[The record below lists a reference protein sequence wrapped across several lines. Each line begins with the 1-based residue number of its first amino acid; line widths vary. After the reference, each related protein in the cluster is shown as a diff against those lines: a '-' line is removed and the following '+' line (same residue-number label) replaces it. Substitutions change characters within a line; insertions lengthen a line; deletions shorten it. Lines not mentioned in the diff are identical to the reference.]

1 MLSLAGE
8 PRLRCHSHI
17 DERCSG
23 FFALGLAKASGRPV
37 AVACTSGT
45 AAAELL
51 PAAIEAHE
59 AGVPLLI
66 LTADRPPELRES
78 GAGQTID
85 QIKLYGDAAKWFFE
99 VGVHGLEAAGTGEAG
114 TSNAGRARL
123 RWMRTLACRAY
134 WQTLEGRPG
143 VVHLNFPLR
152 EPLVRS
158 EEGPLPHDGTGRPDG
173 RPLVTCTPARPTAP
187 EDARSLAVP
196 VAAARRGV
204 VVAGRYE
211 RDTALGE
218 AASAFCAAAGWPLL
232 ADSLSGARRGEAA
245 VAHYD
250 ALLRHGSFAAG
261 VKPDLVL
268 RVGDLPTSKPLRGW
282 LASMCDVP
290 QAAIEQEGRWQ
301 DPDAALCRRFALEPA
316 AALRQLVQ
324 DAPAPD
330 PDWLASWR
338 SADEL
343 AAEAILGVLAAEGL
357 SEPAVAAELGV
368 LLPQQATLF
377 VASSMPVRDIESFWP
392 VRADP
397 PRVLCN
403 RGANGIDGTV
413 SSAFGAA
420 ADGRGPVVLLI
431 GDVALAHD
439 IGGLI
444 AARRL
449 ELDLTI
455 VLIDNGGG
463 GIFDFLP
470 VAGDPM
476 ARAGGGEAP
485 GGGSRTE
492 STRAQQWEDGTV
504 QDIYTRH
511 IATPTGLD
519 FALAAQLYGL
529 EHEVVAGHRR
539 LPRGARAR
547 AHAAPPRL
555 ADYRGAHRPCAQR
568 GAPPPRLGDCRWR
581 DRWGSLSSAESRVR
595 DMLAYLLWH
604 RPADGVK
611 RETYERA
618 CEHFHRSLHHSP
630 PAGFRGSAVFGVSE
644 PAVAGARAEQ
654 HVRGLVPARRLR
666 RPRGAQRGGRSA
678 RPSQRPRRGRPPLR
692 HGRRRSVRPAGG
704 PRRPSSGASGHMGF
718 PPAGRVARRARP
730 AARRWHGPHARKP
743 LAPSAGVRPGP
754 RVLPTVPRAPQGCLP
769 HAPAA
774 GLARHSLRAGDALAQ
789 LGREPQDRATSVRQ
803 SGHD

>member
-1 MLSLAGE
+1 MTTAADTYLLLRAFVDELARCGLREACTSPGSRSTPLVLSLARE

-23 FFALGLAKASGRPV
+23 FFALGLAKATGAPV
-37 AVACTSGT
+37 VVTCTSGT

-66 LTADRPPELRES
+66 LTADRPPELREN

-85 QIKLYGDAAKWFFE
+85 QVKLFGQAAKWFFE
-99 VGVHGLEAAGTGEAG
+99 VGTHEVTEK
-114 TSNAGRARL
+114 RL

-134 WQTLEGRPG
+134 WCALEGQPG

-152 EPLVRS
+152 EPLV
-158 EEGPLPHDGTGRPDG
+158 EDTPLPADGSGRPDG
-173 RPLVTCTPARPTAP
+173 RPLVTCTPARATAP

-211 RDTALGE
+211 RNTELGK
-218 AASAFCAAAGWPLL
+218 AAAAFCAAAGWPLL
-232 ADSLSGARRGEAA
+232 ADPLSGARRGEAA

-250 ALLRHGSFAAG
+250 ALLRHGSFATS

-290 QAAIEQEGRWQ
+290 QAAIEQQGRWQ

-316 AALRQLVQ
+316 AALRALAEDPPV
-324 DAPAPD
+324 PD

-338 SADEL
+338 SADER
-343 AAEAILGVLAAEGL
+343 AAEALLGVLGAEGL
-357 SEPAVAAELGV
+357 GEPTVAAELGV
-368 LLPQQATLF
+368 LLPEQATLF

-420 ADGRGPVVLLI
+420 AAGLSPTVLLI

-439 IGGLI
+439 IGGLL

-455 VLIDNGGG
+455 VAIDNGGG

-470 VAGDPM
+470 VA
-476 ARAGGGEAP
+476 A
-485 GGGSRTE
+485 
-492 STRAQQWEDGTV
+492 TRE
-504 QDIYTRH
+504 DIYTRH

-519 FALAAQLYGL
+519 FAHAARLYGL
-529 EHEVVAGHRR
+529 EHETVTDVLAFRVA
-539 LPRGARAR
+539 L
-547 AHAAPPRL
+547 
-555 ADYRGAHRPCAQR
+555 
-568 GAPPPRLGDCRWR
+568 
-581 DRWGSLSSAESRVR
+581 
-595 DMLAYLLWH
+595 
-604 RPADGVK
+604 
-611 RETYERA
+611 ERA
-618 CEHFHRSLHHSP
+618 LT
-630 PAGFRGSAVFGVSE
+630 
-644 PAVAGARAEQ
+644 
-654 HVRGLVPARRLR
+654 
-666 RPRGAQRGGRSA
+666 
-678 RPSQRPRRGRPPLR
+678 QRPRRPGIIE
-692 HGRRRSVRPAGG
+692 VRTDRAEN
-704 PRRPSSGASGHMGF
+704 
-718 PPAGRVARRARP
+718 VALHRRAWD
-730 AARRWHGPHARKP
+730 AV
-743 LAPSAGVRPGP
+743 AGVLDGG
-754 RVLPTVPRAPQGCLP
+754 A
-769 HAPAA
+769 
-774 GLARHSLRAGDALAQ
+774 
-789 LGREPQDRATSVRQ
+789 
-803 SGHD
+803 